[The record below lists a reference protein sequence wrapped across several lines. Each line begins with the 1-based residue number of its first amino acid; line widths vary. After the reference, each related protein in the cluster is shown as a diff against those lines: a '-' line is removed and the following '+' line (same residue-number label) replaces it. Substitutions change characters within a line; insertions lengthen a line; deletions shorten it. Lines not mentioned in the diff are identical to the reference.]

1 VQPFNRFP
9 LGSVALYLIL
19 TVWPYPAPSQGLR
32 EAPIPDSDSYL
43 IPITLF
49 GLHFLVSGESRL
61 LMLVAIGSYLRSV
74 ISFASYAATGRM
86 PKSTWLWWCILQTYI
101 GMFLALLFYFIM
113 RGTTMPLQATADQI
127 NPFTITGIAGLVGLF
142 TQQATDKLAAFF
154 GAVSIGSARQK
165 RGNEVSDVE
174 R

>member
-1 VQPFNRFP
+1 M
-9 LGSVALYLIL
+9 LVAL
-19 TVWPYPAPSQGLR
+19 G
-32 EAPIPDSDSYL
+32 
-43 IPITLF
+43 
-49 GLHFLVSGESRL
+49 G
-61 LMLVAIGSYLRSV
+61 AIGSYLRSV

-101 GMFLALLFYFIM
+101 GMLLALLFYFIM
-113 RGTTMPLQATADQI
+113 RGTTMPQQASADQI

-165 RGNEVSDVE
+165 RGNEVSDGPKKKLSNATHKA
-174 R
+174 